1 MSVAE
6 EKVVVDSSADES
18 GRLNMMLDHAGF
30 RSGRGRVAEFH
41 SYLVDTVPDMADL
54 PYGTARSWLS
64 GHTPPVHK
72 MGTIVKS
79 LQTKISNCPQADSLV
94 RWWKMGGTNPFT
106 GTLPS
111 GVEKDGIAL
120 RYNSHA
126 FRELDIVSQAK
137 LISALHS
144 QAKES
149 DFQIPS
155 QNATLESLLDL
166 LAFTKKEQGLQLE
179 DPNFMKLIDALL
191 TLMKN
196 EVIS

>member
-6 EKVVVDSSADES
+6 QRVEVDSSTDES

-41 SYLVDTVPDMADL
+41 SYLVDTIPDMADL

-64 GHTPPVHK
+64 GHTPPVPK
-72 MGTIVKS
+72 METIVKS

-94 RWWKMGGTNPFT
+94 RWWKMGGANPFIGT
-106 GTLPS
+106 GLS
-111 GVEKDGIAL
+111 RVEEDRIAL
-120 RYNSHA
+120 RYNSHS

-137 LISALHS
+137 LISLLHS
-144 QAKES
+144 QAKEN

-155 QNATLESLLDL
+155 QNTTLESLLDL

-179 DPNFMKLIDALL
+179 DPKFMKLIDSLL